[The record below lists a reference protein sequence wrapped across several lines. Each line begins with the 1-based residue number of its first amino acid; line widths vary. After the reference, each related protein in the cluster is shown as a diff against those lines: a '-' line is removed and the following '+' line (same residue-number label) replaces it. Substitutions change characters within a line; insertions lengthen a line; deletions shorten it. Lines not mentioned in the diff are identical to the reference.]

1 VAAIGLFTPFY
12 HYCDAWL
19 LTDVLGYAKHE
30 TIDPRVVPI
39 DLGAPKDGLRPPV
52 AALLEAICKPDRA
65 AGTPG
70 ATCTR
75 RRLSLPE
82 SVVMDIVF
90 ATGSGDPHLVER
102 LRNDIVALREA
113 GVGVYAVVAPGIPTV
128 APIYAALTGAGHT
141 EINVVPFVATGFAWY
156 KHVENVDGKNVLAM
170 PLAVESGNGS
180 VDAGDTGTTL
190 IPVGPHETFQQQYWT
205 VKDAIAT
212 FAGDRL
218 GSSTTQGRLYG
229 KTLVVGNGATDVKL
243 PGGRNGFEV
252 ANWAISD
259 WFADP
264 RLVQRL
270 TSQPDN
276 LLMLVLTVAASAL
289 AALTYVYL
297 FRFVRTRPFG
307 YAIAFGGACIAAFLG
322 IAAFEAISIV
332 GNYAFS
338 QVSLALIGTVTASGV
353 AARAS
358 ADGVK
363 HERFLRDLWAR
374 SQDSPDDRF
383 DVFISYTHDPENA
396 AWVKEHIYE
405 RLSQTLGPSGQP
417 LRIFFDRDSIKTGM
431 DWYERIVRSI
441 HGTRVF
447 LPVYSRGYFRRWF
460 CRDELELALLRR
472 RNDPTFILPITRV
485 GYKLPRRYASI
496 QALDTNSPMFA
507 EDLVRTLTASL
518 NKERA

>member
-1 VAAIGLFTPFY
+1 LIGLFTPFY
-12 HYCDAWL
+12 HYSDAWL

-39 DLGAPKDGLRPPV
+39 DLGAPKNGLRPPL
-52 AALLEAICKPDRA
+52 AALLEAICKPERA
-65 AGTPG
+65 AGAQAP
-70 ATCTR
+70 TCTR
-75 RRLSLPE
+75 RRLSLPQ
-82 SVVMDIVF
+82 SILMDIVF
-90 ATGSGDPHLVER
+90 ATDSGDPHLVAR
-102 LRNDIVALREA
+102 LRDDIVALREA
-113 GVGVYAVVAPGIPTV
+113 GVAVYAVAAPGVPTV
-128 APIYAALTGAGHT
+128 ASLYAVMTGVGHT
-141 EINVVPFVATGFAWY
+141 EINVVPFVPTGFAWY
-156 KHVENVDGKNVLAM
+156 KHVENVDGKNVTAM
-170 PLAVESGNGS
+170 PLAL
-180 VDAGDTGTTL
+180 DAGEESAGTGDSGSTM
-190 IPVGPHETFQQQYWT
+190 IPVGPHDVFQQDYWT
-205 VKDAIAT
+205 VSSAIAAFDDDT
-212 FAGDRL
+212 L
-218 GSSTTQGRLYG
+218 GSSTTPGRLYG
-229 KTLVVGNGATDVKL
+229 KTLVVGNGATDVQL

-252 ANWAISD
+252 AVWAISD

-289 AALTYVYL
+289 AALAYVYV

-307 YAIAFGGACIAAFLG
+307 YAIAFGAACVAAFLG
-322 IAAFEAISIV
+322 ITIFESISIA

-338 QVSLALIGTVTASGV
+338 QLSLALIGTVTASGV

-358 ADGVK
+358 SDGVK
-363 HERFLRDLWAR
+363 HERFLRDLWGR

-383 DVFISYTHDPENA
+383 DVFISYARDPENA

-405 RLSQTLGPSGQP
+405 PLTRTIGPNGEP
-417 LRIFFDRDSIKTGM
+417 LRVFFDRDSIKTGM

-472 RNDPTFILPITRV
+472 RDDPTFILPVTRV

-507 EDLVRTLTASL
+507 EDLVRTLLLSL

>member
-30 TIDPRVVPI
+30 SIDPRVVPI
-39 DLGAPKDGLRPPV
+39 DLGAPANGLRPPV

-65 AGTPG
+65 AGAPI

-75 RRLSLPE
+75 RSLSLPQ

-90 ATGSGDPHLVER
+90 ATGSGDPRLVPR
-102 LRNDIVALREA
+102 LRDDIVSLREA
-113 GVGVYAVVAPGIPTV
+113 GVSVYAAVAPGIPTV
-128 APIYAALTGAGHT
+128 APIYTALTGVGHT
-141 EINVVPFVATGFAWY
+141 EINVVPLVATGFAWY
-156 KHVENVDGKNVLAM
+156 RHVENVDGKNVFAM
-170 PLAVESGNGS
+170 PIAVESS
-180 VDAGDTGTTL
+180 EDRAGTSDDGTTL
-190 IPVGPHETFQQQYWT
+190 IPVGPHETFQQDYWT
-205 VKDAIAT
+205 VKDATAA
-212 FAGDRL
+212 FDDDRL

-243 PGGRNGFEV
+243 PGGRNGFEIL
-252 ANWAISD
+252 NWAISD

-270 TSQPDN
+270 TSEPNN
-276 LLMLVLTVAASAL
+276 LLMIVLTFAASAL
-289 AALTYVYL
+289 AALAYVYA
-297 FRFVRTRPFG
+297 FRYVRTRPFG
-307 YAIAFGGACIAAFLG
+307 YAIAFGAACLAGFIG
-322 IAAFEAISIV
+322 IAVFETISIL

-338 QVSLALIGTVTASGV
+338 QVSLALLGTVTASGV
-353 AARAS
+353 AARATS
-358 ADGVK
+358 DGVK
-363 HERFLRDLWAR
+363 HERFLRDLWAG
-374 SQDSPDDRF
+374 SQHDPDDRF

-396 AWVKEHIYE
+396 AWVVEHIYE
-405 RLSQTLGPSGQP
+405 PLSRTIGPSGQP

-441 HGTRVF
+441 HGTAVF

-472 RNDPTFILPITRV
+472 RNDPTFILPVTRV

-507 EDLVRTLTASL
+507 EDLVRTLTVSL

>member
-1 VAAIGLFTPFY
+1 M
-12 HYCDAWL
+12 
-19 LTDVLGYAKHE
+19 TDVLGYAKHE
-30 TIDPRVVPI
+30 AIDPRVVPI
-39 DLGAPKDGLRPPV
+39 DLGAPPNGLRPPV
-52 AALLEAICKPDRA
+52 AALLEAICKPERSGGA
-65 AGTPG
+65 AA

-75 RRLSLPE
+75 RSLSLPQ

-90 ATGSGDPHLVER
+90 ATGSGDPHLVTR
-102 LRNDIVALREA
+102 LRDDIVALREA
-113 GVGVYAVVAPGIPTV
+113 GVSVYAAVAPGIPTV
-128 APIYAALTGAGHT
+128 APIYASLTGVGHT

-156 KHVENVDGKNVLAM
+156 KHVENVDGKNVFAM
-170 PLAVESGNGS
+170 PIAVESSEDRAGTSDDGS
-180 VDAGDTGTTL
+180 TL
-190 IPVGPHETFQQQYWT
+190 IPVGPHETFQQDYWT

-212 FAGDRL
+212 FDDDRL

-229 KTLVVGNGATDVKL
+229 KTLVIGNGATDVKL
-243 PGGRNGFEV
+243 PGGRNGFEIL
-252 ANWAISD
+252 NWAISD

-270 TSQPDN
+270 TSEPNN
-276 LLMLVLTVAASAL
+276 LLMIVLTFAASAL
-289 AALTYVYL
+289 AALVYVYA
-297 FRFVRTRPFG
+297 FRYVRTRPFG
-307 YAIAFGGACIAAFLG
+307 YAIAFGAACVAAFIG
-322 IAAFEAISIV
+322 VAAFEAISV
-332 GNYAFS
+332 AANYAFS
-338 QVSLALIGTVTASGV
+338 QVSLALLGTVTASGV

-358 ADGVK
+358 SDGVK
-363 HERFLRDLWAR
+363 HERFLRDLWGR

-396 AWVKEHIYE
+396 EWVKEHIYE
-405 RLSQTLGPSGQP
+405 ALSRTVGPEGRP

-472 RNDPTFILPITRV
+472 RNDPTFILPVTRV

-496 QALDTNSPMFA
+496 QALDTTSPMFA
-507 EDLVRTLTASL
+507 EDLVRSL
-518 NKERA
+518 NVALNKKRS